1 MRAWMFNGPGTDLEL
16 VELPDPTP
24 GADQVVVDVA
34 AAGLCH
40 TDVGFMEGTLEGVL
54 GFTPIIL
61 GHEAAGVVSAIGDAV
76 EGVAVGDR
84 VAISAMGDGKS
95 GVVGQKT
102 IGVGRHG
109 AYAEKTLAP
118 ASELIPLPDEVPFD
132 QAAAATDAGMTC
144 YHAVFVR
151 GELRPGM
158 RVGIIGLGGLGM
170 TAARLAV
177 LGGAEVYA
185 AEVNEQIHDA
195 GRERGVKEVVSDVLD
210 LAPFELEMIADFAG
224 FGTTTAGAVEV
235 IQDGGRVIQVGLGQA
250 EATINMQ
257 LLTLKQ
263 LELVGSL
270 GGTPQDTV
278 EVIKFL
284 ASGDL
289 KIASEGLAFD
299 EIPSGLDTL
308 KRGEAGGKRFVAEVR
323 SWGDD
328 EQS

>member
-1 MRAWMFNGPGTDLEL
+1 MKAWMFNRIGAPLEL
-16 VELPDPTP
+16 LELPDPAP
-24 GADQVVVDVA
+24 GPGEAVVDVM

-40 TDVGFMEGTLEGVL
+40 TDVSFMDGTLQGVL

-61 GHEAAGVVSAIGDAV
+61 GHEAAGVVTAV
-76 EGVAVGDR
+76 GEGVDNASVGDR

-95 GVVGQKT
+95 GVVGQKN

-109 AYAEKTLAP
+109 GYAEKTLSP
-118 ASELIPLPDEVPFD
+118 ASELIPIGDAPFD

-151 GELRPGM
+151 GGLRPGM

-185 AEVNEQIHDA
+185 AEINDEVHAA
-195 GRERGVKEVVSDVLD
+195 GVERGVKQVVSDVKD
-210 LAPFELEMIADFAG
+210 LAPFDLEMIADFAG
-224 FGTTTAGAVEV
+224 FGTTTSGAIEV
-235 IQDGGRVIQVGLGQA
+235 IGDGGRIVQVGLGRP
-250 EATINMQ
+250 ESTISTH

-263 LELVGSL
+263 LELLGSL
-270 GGTPQDTV
+270 GGTPEDTV
-278 EVIKFL
+278 EVLKFI

-289 KIASEGLAFD
+289 SIATQSIAFD
-299 EIPSGLDTL
+299 DIPAGLETL
-308 KRGEAGGKRFVAEVR
+308 ERGEGGGRRFVADIR
-323 SWGDD
+323 H
-328 EQS
+328 

>member
-1 MRAWMFNGPGTDLEL
+1 MKAWMFNRVRAPLEL
-16 VELPDPTP
+16 LEVPDPSP
-24 GADQVVVDVA
+24 GPDEAVVDVM

-40 TDVGFMEGTLEGVL
+40 TDVSFMDGTLQGVL

-61 GHEAAGVVSAIGDAV
+61 GHEAAGVVTAIGDAV
-76 EGVAVGDR
+76 NNVSVGDR

-95 GVVGQKT
+95 GVVGQKN

-109 AYAEKTLAP
+109 GYAEKTLSP
-118 ASELIPLPDEVPFD
+118 ASELIPIPGDVPFD

-151 GELRPGM
+151 GGLRPGM

-185 AEVNEQIHDA
+185 AEINDKVHAA
-195 GRERGVKEVVSDVLD
+195 GLERGVKHVVSDVKD
-210 LAPFELEMIADFAG
+210 LAPFDLEMIADFAG
-224 FGTTTAGAVEV
+224 FGTTTSGAIEV
-235 IQDGGRVIQVGLGQA
+235 IRAGGRVVQVGLGRP
-250 EATINMQ
+250 ESTISTH

-263 LELVGSL
+263 LELLGSL
-270 GGTPQDTV
+270 GGTPEDTA
-278 EVIKFL
+278 EVLKFI

-289 KIASEGLAFD
+289 TIATQSIAFD
-299 EIPSGLDTL
+299 DIPAGLETL
-308 KRGEAGGKRFVAEVR
+308 ERGEGAGRRFVA
-323 SWGDD
+323 DIHH
-328 EQS
+328 

>member
-1 MRAWMFNGPGTDLEL
+1 M
-16 VELPDPTP
+16 
-24 GADQVVVDVA
+24 

-40 TDVGFMEGTLEGVL
+40 TDVSFMDGTLQGVL

-61 GHEAAGVVSAIGDAV
+61 GHEAAGVVTAIGDAV
-76 EGVAVGDR
+76 DNVSVGDR

-95 GVVGQKT
+95 GVVGQKN

-109 AYAEKTLAP
+109 GYAQKTLSP
-118 ASELIPLPDEVPFD
+118 ASELLPIGDVPFG

-151 GELRPGM
+151 GGLRPGM

-185 AEVNEQIHDA
+185 AEINDKVHAA
-195 GRERGVKEVVSDVLD
+195 GLERGVKQVVSGVTD
-210 LAPFELEMIADFAG
+210 LAAFELEMIADFAG
-224 FGTTTAGAVEV
+224 FGTTTSGAIEV
-235 IQDGGRVIQVGLGQA
+235 IRDGGRVVQVGLGRP
-250 EATINMQ
+250 ESTISTH

-270 GGTPQDTV
+270 GGTPEDTA
-278 EVIKFL
+278 EVLKFI

-289 KIASEGLAFD
+289 TIATQPIAFHDIPAGLEAL
-299 EIPSGLDTL
+299 G
-308 KRGEAGGKRFVAEVR
+308 RGEGAGRRFVA
-323 SWGDD
+323 DIHH
-328 EQS
+328 